1 MSFDD
6 ESFNSDYN
14 RENKHVLRISL
25 SRDIRPVAGRSLSF
39 RLTNVT
45 VHNKMVCGTRLRT

>member
-14 RENKHVLRISL
+14 RENKHVLRISF